1 MFAFKIR
8 HPVTSAYLCVLIAG
22 DSDRNSFSIRPNA
35 APLSVSFSIFTSVSI
50 NTKLRNH
57 IFYLF
62 VSVWTNRV
70 LSGQQ
75 VQESAWQQEKHQFK
89 LRLIFHGQIN
99 FHYFAPW
106 FPSLLFLL
114 PPLPSSWPH
123 PSMRGGG
130 GERRI
135 INQGKQWLFNPCYDV
150 ISSRAATC
158 CSPLLCSQLHCTSLA
173 CMSLCA
179 HAQRHTAPYLTLPEH
194 LTYGY

>member
-1 MFAFKIR
+1 MFVFKIR
-8 HPVTSAYLCVLIAG
+8 HPVTSAFLCVLI
-22 DSDRNSFSIRPNA
+22 RLNA
-35 APLSVSFSIFTSVSI
+35 ALLSVGFSIFTSVSI
-50 NTKLRNH
+50 DTKLRNH

-123 PSMRGGG
+123 PSMWGGG